1 MGNPS
6 SIAMMDA
13 MNRLPRRGMRG
24 IRGTVAALA
33 VVITAAAAASSGCSS
48 GGDSENSADPRVITP
63 ASAAQSPPVTTAPAG
78 TVHRIAG
85 QASAV
90 LFDTS
95 TKTVSILAN
104 EGRIV
109 TTVTRDDLDTV
120 RRVTRLPSPAT
131 AAVGDDRG
139 TVYLSTAGGYFA
151 LDIASGRADKVNIS
165 GHENTE
171 FSAITRRPD
180 GRIVLGSAD
189 GTVFTLDLQNQVI
202 AHAAGFA
209 HIDSLAYQGNTVA
222 VLDRAQSSVT
232 TLTAAG
238 DGTAHALRA
247 GEGATTML
255 ADDKGRLLVA
265 DTRGG
270 ALLAFGLADSLIL
283 RQRYPVSGAPYGLA
297 YSATLIWVSQTATNT
312 VIGYDLSTGIPEER
326 ARFATVRQPNSLVS
340 DGSTLFVASGAGD
353 GIQAIDIRSLG

>member
-1 MGNPS
+1 
-6 SIAMMDA
+6 MMDA
-13 MNRLPRRGMRG
+13 MNPLPGRDVRG
-24 IRGTVAALA
+24 IRGTITALA
-33 VVITAAAAASSGCSS
+33 AVIAVVSGAVSGCSTGS
-48 GGDSENSADPRVITP
+48 DDGSPAAPAVITP

-78 TVHRIAG
+78 TVHRFAG
-85 QASAV
+85 RSSAV

-95 TKTVSILAN
+95 SNTVSVLTN
-104 EGRIV
+104 DGR
-109 TTVTRDDLDTV
+109 TVTLFTRDNLDTP
-120 RRVTRLPSPAT
+120 RHTVTLSSPAT
-131 AAVGDDRG
+131 AAIGDGHGR
-139 TVYLSTAGGYFA
+139 VYLSTTGGYFTV
-151 LDIASGRADKVNIS
+151 DIASGRANKVDIS

-171 FSAITRRPD
+171 FSAIARRPD
-180 GRIVLGSAD
+180 GRVVLGNTD
-189 GTVFTLDLQNQVI
+189 GTVFTLDAQNQI
-202 AHAAGFA
+202 TAHANGFA
-209 HIDSLAYQGNTVA
+209 HIDSIAYQGNNVA

-232 TLTAAG
+232 TLTEAG

-270 ALLAFGLADSLIL
+270 ALLVFGLADSLIL
-283 RQRYPVSGAPYGLA
+283 RQRYPVPAAPYGLA
-297 YSATLIWVSQTATNT
+297 YSTKLTWVSQTASNT

-353 GIQAIDIRSLG
+353 GIQAIDIRSIG

>member
-1 MGNPS
+1 
-6 SIAMMDA
+6 MMDA
-13 MNRLPRRGMRG
+13 MNHLPGRAMRG
-24 IRGTVAALA
+24 IRGTVAALTA
-33 VVITAAAAASSGCSS
+33 VITVVTGAVSGCSS
-48 GGDSENSADPRVITP
+48 GDDAGNPADPAVITP
-63 ASAAQSPPVTTAPAG
+63 ASAAQSPPVGTAPAG
-78 TVHRIAG
+78 TVHRFTG
-85 QASAV
+85 RSRAV

-95 TKTVSILAN
+95 TNTVSVLT
-104 EGRIV
+104 EDGR
-109 TTVTRDDLDTV
+109 TVTLFTRDNLDAPRHTV
-120 RRVTRLPSPAT
+120 ALPSPAT
-131 AAVGDDRG
+131 AAVGDDHG
-139 TVYLSTAGGYFA
+139 TLYLATAGGYFTVN
-151 LDIASGRADKVNIS
+151 IASGRVDKIDIP
-165 GHENTE
+165 GDGATE

-180 GRIVLGSAD
+180 GRIVLGSTN
-189 GTVFTLDLQNQVI
+189 GSVYTLDAQNRV
-202 AHAAGFA
+202 AARAKGFA

-232 TLTAAG
+232 TLTQAG

-270 ALLAFGLADSLIL
+270 ALLVFGLADSLIL
-283 RQRYPVSGAPYGLA
+283 RQRYPGPGAPYGLT
-297 YSATLIWVSQTATNT
+297 YSPKLIWVSQTASNT

-353 GIQAIDIRSLG
+353 GLQAIDIRNAA

>member
-1 MGNPS
+1 
-6 SIAMMDA
+6 MMDE
-13 MNRLPRRGMRG
+13 MNPLPGRDVRG

-33 VVITAAAAASSGCSS
+33 AVIAVASGCSTGS
-48 GGDSENSADPRVITP
+48 DTDNPAGPAVITP
-63 ASAAQSPPVTTAPAG
+63 ASAAQSPPVTTAPAA
-78 TVHRIAG
+78 TVHRFTG
-85 QASAV
+85 RSSAV

-95 TKTVSILAN
+95 TNTVSVLTDD
-104 EGRIV
+104 GRKV
-109 TTVTRDDLDTV
+109 TLFTRDNLDAPHHTV
-120 RRVTRLPSPAT
+120 ALPSPAT
-131 AAVGDDRG
+131 AAVGDGHG
-139 TVYLSTAGGYFA
+139 TVYLSTKGGYITV
-151 LDIASGRADKVNIS
+151 DVSSGRANKVDIS
-165 GHENTE
+165 GRENTE

-180 GRIVLGSAD
+180 GRVVLGNTD
-189 GTVFTLDLQNQVI
+189 GTVFTLDAQNQI
-202 AHAAGFA
+202 AAQASGFA

-232 TLTAAG
+232 TLTETG

-270 ALLAFGLADSLIL
+270 ALLVFGLADSLIL
-283 RQRYPVSGAPYGLA
+283 RQRYPVPAAPYGLA
-297 YSATLIWVSQTATNT
+297 YSTKLTWVSQTASNT

-353 GIQAIDIRSLG
+353 GLQAIDIRSIG

>member
-95 TKTVSILAN
+95 TKTVSILAD
-104 EGRIV
+104 EGQIV

-151 LDIASGRADKVNIS
+151 LDIASGRADKVTIS

-283 RQRYPVSGAPYGLA
+283 RQRYPVPGAPYGLA

>member
-1 MGNPS
+1 
-6 SIAMMDA
+6 MMDE
-13 MNRLPRRGMRG
+13 MNPLPGRDVRG
-24 IRGTVAALA
+24 IRGTIAALA
-33 VVITAAAAASSGCSS
+33 AVIAVVSGCSTGS
-48 GGDSENSADPRVITP
+48 DTGSPADPAVITP
-63 ASAAQSPPVTTAPAG
+63 ASAAQSPAVTAAPAG
-78 TVHRIAG
+78 TVHRFTG
-85 QASAV
+85 QSSAV

-95 TKTVSILAN
+95 TNTVSVLTDD
-104 EGRIV
+104 GQKV
-109 TTVTRDDLDTV
+109 TLFTRDNLDVPRHTV
-120 RRVTRLPSPAT
+120 ALPSPAT
-131 AAVGDDRG
+131 AAVGDGHG
-139 TVYLSTAGGYFA
+139 TVYLSTKGGY
-151 LDIASGRADKVNIS
+151 LTVDVASGRANKVDIS
-165 GHENTE
+165 GHEDIE

-180 GRIVLGSAD
+180 GRVVLGNTD
-189 GTVFTLDLQNQVI
+189 GTVFTLDAQNQI
-202 AHAAGFA
+202 TAHANGFA

-232 TLTAAG
+232 TLTEAG

-283 RQRYPVSGAPYGLA
+283 RQRYPVPAAPYGLA
-297 YSATLIWVSQTATNT
+297 YSTKLTWVSQTASNT

-353 GIQAIDIRSLG
+353 GLQAIDIRSIG

>member
-1 MGNPS
+1 
-6 SIAMMDA
+6 MMDE
-13 MNRLPRRGMRG
+13 MNPLPGRDVRG
-24 IRGTVAALA
+24 IRGTIAALA
-33 VVITAAAAASSGCSS
+33 AVIAVVSGCSTGS
-48 GGDSENSADPRVITP
+48 DTGSPADPAVITP
-63 ASAAQSPPVTTAPAG
+63 ASAAQSPPVTAAPAG
-78 TVHRIAG
+78 TVHRFTG
-85 QASAV
+85 QSSAV

-95 TKTVSILAN
+95 TNTVSVLTDH
-104 EGRIV
+104 GQKV
-109 TTVTRDDLDTV
+109 TLFTRDNLDVPRHTV
-120 RRVTRLPSPAT
+120 ALPSPAT
-131 AAVGDDRG
+131 AAVGDGHG
-139 TVYLSTAGGYFA
+139 TVYLSTKGGY
-151 LDIASGRADKVNIS
+151 LTVDVASGRANKVDIS
-165 GHENTE
+165 GHENIE

-180 GRIVLGSAD
+180 GRVVLGNTD
-189 GTVFTLDLQNQVI
+189 GTVFTLDAQNQI
-202 AHAAGFA
+202 AAHANGFA

-232 TLTAAG
+232 TLTEAG

-283 RQRYPVSGAPYGLA
+283 RQRYPVPAAPYGLA
-297 YSATLIWVSQTATNT
+297 YSTKLTWVSQTASNT

-353 GIQAIDIRSLG
+353 GLQAIDIRSIG

>member
-1 MGNPS
+1 
-6 SIAMMDA
+6 MMDA
-13 MNRLPRRGMRG
+13 MNPLPGRDVRG
-24 IRGTVAALA
+24 IRGTIAALA
-33 VVITAAAAASSGCSS
+33 AVIAVASGTVSGCSTGS
-48 GGDSENSADPRVITP
+48 DTGSPADPAVITP
-63 ASAAQSPPVTTAPAG
+63 ASAAQSPPVTTAPAA
-78 TVHRIAG
+78 TVHRFAG
-85 QASAV
+85 RSSTV

-95 TKTVSILAN
+95 TNTVSVLTDD
-104 EGRIV
+104 GR
-109 TTVTRDDLDTV
+109 TVTLFTRDNLDVPRHTV
-120 RRVTRLPSPAT
+120 ALPSPAT
-131 AAVGDDRG
+131 AAVGDGHG
-139 TVYLSTAGGYFA
+139 TVYLSTKGGYFTV
-151 LDIASGRADKVNIS
+151 DIASGRTNKIDIS
-165 GHENTE
+165 GHDNTE

-180 GRIVLGSAD
+180 GRVVLGNTD
-189 GTVFTLDLQNQVI
+189 GTVFTLDAQNQVT
-202 AHAAGFA
+202 AHANGFA

-232 TLTAAG
+232 TLTEAG

-283 RQRYPVSGAPYGLA
+283 RQRYPVPAAPYGLA
-297 YSATLIWVSQTATNT
+297 YSTKLTWVSQTASNT

-353 GIQAIDIRSLG
+353 GIQAIDIRSIG